1 MRKES
6 WIYYAC
12 YEIAIWYAAKNPGIK
27 FNPWYK
33 RLIEWCFPGWVEIK
47 TLQTMDSVDR
57 QIADLLD
64 SAEWKSPSSD
74 PVFTEKPSQVEG
86 LTEMRLRAPWVE
98 E

>member
-12 YEIAIWYAAKNPGIK
+12 YEIAVWYAAKNPKIV

-33 RLIEWCFPGWVEIK
+33 RLIDWCFPYWVDIK
-47 TLQTMDSVDR
+47 TATTMDDVDR
-57 QIADLLD
+57 QAAEIAD
-64 SAEWKSPSSD
+64 EWKVSSD

-98 E
+98 DDQ

>member
-1 MRKES
+1 MRDY
-6 WIYYAC
+6 WYYVC
-12 YEIAIWYAAKNPGIK
+12 YEIATWYADKNPRIRL
-27 FNPWYK
+27 NPWYK
-33 RLIEWCFPGWVEIK
+33 RLIKECAPGWVAIK
-47 TLQTMDSVDR
+47 VKMTIETVDR